1 MPAAVYE
8 PSPRQWSEKRLQ
20 PMEYSDDWQTRAVR
34 GCGQM
39 QWRGMDVRITRAL
52 VGERIGLKPAGNG
65 VWDVYFGTFE
75 LGRFDERKGRV
86 DPPKKKPE
94 GKGARWRGGLRSPSF
109 AALRRNSGAR
119 LSSVLPSKRC
129 HSSLAQKCY
138 PCIWEKMSPMCLNIQ
153 IARSER

>member
-1 MPAAVYE
+1 
-8 PSPRQWSEKRLQ
+8 
-20 PMEYSDDWQTRAVR
+20 MEYSDDWQTRAVR

-86 DPPKKKPE
+86 DPPKKSRKEKAHAGEAGSEAPASLIPVP
-94 GKGARWRGGLRSPSF
+94 KLFINRRKR
-109 AALRRNSGAR
+109 AL
-119 LSSVLPSKRC
+119 
-129 HSSLAQKCY
+129 
-138 PCIWEKMSPMCLNIQ
+138 
-153 IARSER
+153 